1 MIVHRKGCAAVDE
14 HHVCDGITFKPC
26 DCGAD
31 KEAQAVQTLA
41 AIRAFVV
48 NGHDGDVVFSRTAV
62 LALLDAG
69 PLDRWRAIET
79 ANPSAQV
86 IGAFFHA
93 TYGWII
99 AFARHYDDP
108 FVPDGYWMMDG
119 GTKPTHWLPQP
130 DPPLLDAPPKET
142 P

>member
-41 AIRAFVV
+41 AIRAEVV
-48 NGHDGDVVFSRTAV
+48 HSTMPYGLAQKV
-62 LALLDAG
+62 LALIDA
-69 PLDRWRAIET
+69 
-79 ANPSAQV
+79 
-86 IGAFFHA
+86 
-93 TYGWII
+93 
-99 AFARHYDDP
+99 
-108 FVPDGYWMMDG
+108 
-119 GTKPTHWLPQP
+119 
-130 DPPLLDAPPKET
+130 KER